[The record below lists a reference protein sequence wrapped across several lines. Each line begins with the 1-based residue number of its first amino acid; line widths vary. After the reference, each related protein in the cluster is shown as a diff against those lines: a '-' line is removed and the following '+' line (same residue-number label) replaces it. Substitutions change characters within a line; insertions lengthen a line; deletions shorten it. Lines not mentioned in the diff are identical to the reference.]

1 MSRGELIVGLMSG
14 TSLDG
19 IDAALVRI
27 EGTTTSDF
35 AWELVA
41 FRTDA
46 YDDARRG
53 SLRDALERGGPES
66 LCRLHAALGEW
77 QAEAV
82 RGVCADAGIATD
94 ELAAIGAHGQ
104 TVWHAPSDGRVRGGT
119 LQLGDPAT
127 LAERTGAP
135 VVSDFR
141 SRDVAAGGQGAPLV
155 AWPDRLLF
163 SAPDRRR
170 ALQNLGGM
178 ANVTWLPRT
187 GSGDSVLAFDTGP
200 GVALLDEA
208 VRRATDGALAFDVDG
223 RMARR
228 GSVDE
233 ASLTRLLDDDF
244 FRAEPPKSTGRE
256 RFGGAFLDTV
266 ADGLEAGSDED
277 AWCDLIAT
285 LVALTARSI
294 GDAYRSWVLPRGV
307 DEVFLLGGGA
317 RNPALTDA
325 IAAELAPATVLGSE
339 RLGIDPEAR
348 EALAFAV
355 LAWAHLHGLPGNVP
369 EATGARGP
377 RVLGTLTPGLPR

>member
-1 MSRGELIVGLMSG
+1 MGLMSG

-19 IDAALVRI
+19 VDAALVRI
-27 EGTTTSDF
+27 VGTTTSDF

-46 YDDARRG
+46 YDDARRA
-53 SLRDALERGGPES
+53 SLRDALERGAPES
-66 LCRLHAALGEW
+66 LCHLHAALGEW
-77 QAEAV
+77 QSEAV
-82 RGVCADAGIATD
+82 HAVCADADITTD
-94 ELAAIGAHGQ
+94 QLAAIGSHGQ
-104 TVWHAPSDGRVRGGT
+104 TVWHAPSDGRVRGAT
-119 LQLGDPAT
+119 LQLGDAAT

-163 SAPDRRR
+163 SVADRRR

-178 ANVTWLPRT
+178 ANVTWLPPV
-187 GSGDSVLAFDTGP
+187 GSREPVLAFDTGP

-208 VRRATDGALAFDVDG
+208 ARRASDGALAFDLDG
-223 RMARR
+223 SMARR
-228 GSVDE
+228 GSVDQ
-233 ASLTRLLDDDF
+233 ALLTRLLDDDF

-256 RFGGAFLDTV
+256 RFGGAFMDTV
-266 ADGLEAGSDED
+266 ADGLSPGSEED

-294 GDAYRSWVLPRGV
+294 GDAYRTWVLPRGV

-325 IAAELAPATVLGSE
+325 VRSELAPVTVREGE
-339 RLGIDPEAR
+339 DLGIDPDAR

-355 LAWAHLHGLPGNVP
+355 LAWAHLHGLSGNLP
-369 EATGARGP
+369 EATGAQGP
-377 RVLGTLTPGLPR
+377 RVLGTLTPGVPR